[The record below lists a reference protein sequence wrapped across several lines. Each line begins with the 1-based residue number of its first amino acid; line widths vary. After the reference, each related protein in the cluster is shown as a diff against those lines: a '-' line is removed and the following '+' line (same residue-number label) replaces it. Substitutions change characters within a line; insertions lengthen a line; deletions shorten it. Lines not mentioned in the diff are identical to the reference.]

1 MGLLKKAKKTL
12 KKVSKSASKALPKS
26 TLDKVA
32 DAGLKAAKKV
42 NAGIPID
49 TLNKV
54 ENAIKR
60 GSQLRGLRKLMGEGF
75 PEGSYSGA
83 FKHGYPVSIDD
94 EYLGISGDQNARLNP
109 PFRDWVLSECGEPL
123 VFKPFPK
130 LKLFQGYE
138 HKLLDRV
145 IFRFTTV
152 SAAISMG
159 AIISWRNQPFEQ
171 TPGDL
176 FCGAVFKMPP
186 GSTLK
191 GLSYRVKADI
201 AWNRFEND
209 GLTCSTSYAHLSRS
223 ELLRLDESFISLLQ
237 MVGDSSTYS
246 INVDVVAERNSYPGF
261 YLSEL
266 TPNSP
271 FNITGLKIN
280 YE

>member
-12 KKVSKSASKALPKS
+12 KKVSKGASKALPKS
-26 TLDKVA
+26 TLDKAA

-42 NAGIPID
+42 NAGVPID
-49 TLNKV
+49 TFNKV
-54 ENAIKR
+54 ENVIKR
-60 GSQLRGLRKLMGEGF
+60 ESQLRGLRKLMGEGF
-75 PEGSYSGA
+75 TKDSYNGA
-83 FKHGYPVSIDD
+83 FKHGDPTSMDE

-123 VFKPFPK
+123 NFKPFPK

-152 SAAISMG
+152 SAAMAAG
-159 AIISWRNQPFEQ
+159 AIVSWRNQPFEA

-176 FCGAVFKMPP
+176 FCGVVFKMPL
-186 GSTLK
+186 GTSLK
-191 GLSYRVKADI
+191 GLSYRPDGSSS
-201 AWNRFEND
+201 WTRYEND
-209 GLTCSTSYAHLSRS
+209 SLTCSTLYAHLSRS
-223 ELLRLDESFISLLQ
+223 ELLRLDESFITAFFMNGS
-237 MVGDSSTYS
+237 SSTYT
-246 INVDVVAERNSYPGF
+246 INVDIVAERNTYPGY

-266 TPNSP
+266 PAGSP